1 MKTTA
6 FIAGVVTTLSVAL
19 TSSAVTVGQ
28 IDTFE
33 DGTTQ
38 NWVAGLLGA
47 PHPAPPANQ
56 SSGGPAGVDDNFL
69 LVSALGGA
77 GPGSRLSAINFANQ
91 WAGDYIA
98 SGVSVI
104 TMDVRNFGTSDLFLR
119 LSLSDPGFGPPVN
132 VAFSSQPILLP
143 AGGGWTSVT
152 IPIGVADLSSGL
164 GDVETALKGAT
175 ELRLYHSQSAGVPN
189 PGFPIPAIVARLG
202 VDNIAARGS
211 SGTPPP
217 GTAVPEASS
226 TGVLLTLAISALGIL
241 RRRPA

>member
-143 AGGGWTSVT
+143 AGGGCRSLERV
-152 IPIGVADLSSGL
+152 G
-164 GDVETALKGAT
+164 
-175 ELRLYHSQSAGVPN
+175 
-189 PGFPIPAIVARLG
+189 
-202 VDNIAARGS
+202 
-211 SGTPPP
+211 
-217 GTAVPEASS
+217 
-226 TGVLLTLAISALGIL
+226 
-241 RRRPA
+241 